1 MSYEVSVVT
10 HPSADIAKP
19 SIIIEDRSTGD
30 RTIIGNVPSGMQR
43 KCNEMHLR
51 TSRLTSIF
59 FSGILDWE
67 SLAGLP
73 GLILTVSDQGVK
85 SLNLYHSG
93 NKILQ
98 YMISCWR
105 YFIFRFGMN
114 LKADDTDVSVGH
126 SNIQYTPIN
135 INPCIHFG
143 TNDEKTGDHA
153 KLNELM
159 KRIFP
164 IPANSAKPVYNEK
177 KITNVTLP
185 KSIVNPKISAN
196 WIITPNSVRGKF
208 LVNEAKNLGCEV
220 QHYKQLC
227 SFKSVTLSDG
237 TVINPEQVLEPT
249 RHFNPLLVL
258 DIPSNDYL
266 QNTLSYD
273 WNGNSPN
280 NLPYASVFHFIGD
293 SIADPLSDP
302 DYVKF
307 IKSFGPCTTHFI
319 SHKSYCPDSLNFFKT
334 FRVSLKWKSLLPEFF
349 PLPKW
354 SNDSVL
360 KISDS
365 HVNVLPLIS
374 GQKLVMKST
383 TGALL
388 DGSSKQGSEVAMYTP
403 DAAESIYDEE
413 IEPIGFENVVSKKEF
428 GEMLRNRNS
437 AKSLNRFVDV
447 SKSLKDQV
455 ETLILGTGSALPS
468 TLRNVLCNL
477 VRIPFK
483 AADGTTGFRTIVLD
497 AGENSLGS
505 LRRLYQAEEFNMLM
519 DELSMVYLSHLHA
532 DHHLGIIDFIKE
544 WNSRQLERYGTEKR
558 SQKLFVI
565 TPWQYDLFMGEL
577 NRVDPFI
584 DTNYLCHISCDEFM
598 LGYTA
603 PSLEQVEI
611 ESIETED
618 IGSIS
623 VREIEYI
630 KNEDRAN
637 FLYKNLGIEKLTTCS
652 AHHCEYAYSCS
663 IAFKLDIGSN
673 STNESNFFKVSYSGD
688 TRPKSAFAYIGE
700 NSDLLIHESTLEDE
714 KIKDAVD
721 KRHSTTSEAVQVG
734 ILMVAKKII
743 LTHFSQRYKSF
754 TCSKSV
760 YERLENP
767 YTKEDL
773 IDSGVYVPS
782 PPSSPRLNRSAQ
794 SMLYDDPEIP
804 LEVKSNIFAK
814 PLSQLAKANAANI
827 DILFASDNMK
837 IEYSKLGMQRDVF
850 EKQGRKLERLFLVD
864 EEEVDN
870 SDDENKAA
878 KGIKDSSPS
887 KKKIKQENDP
897 KKKRKMTPSP

>member
-10 HPSADIAKP
+10 HPSADIVKP

-30 RTIIGNVPSGMQR
+30 RTIIGNVPSGLQR
-43 KCNEMHLR
+43 KCNEMHLK
-51 TSRLTSIF
+51 TSRLTNIF

-93 NKILQ
+93 NRILQ

-114 LKADDTDVSVGH
+114 LKADDTDVSVER
-126 SNIQYTPIN
+126 SNIRYTPIN
-135 INPCIHFG
+135 INSCTHYG
-143 TNDEKTGDHA
+143 TNDGKAEDHA

-159 KRIFP
+159 KKIFP
-164 IPANSAKPVYNEK
+164 VPANSAKPVYNEK

-185 KSIVNPKISAN
+185 KSIVNPKRSTN

-220 QHYKQLC
+220 QHYKKLC

-258 DIPSNDYL
+258 DIPSTEYL
-266 QNTLSYD
+266 QNTISYD
-273 WNGNSPN
+273 WRGNSPN
-280 NLPYASVFHFIGD
+280 GLPYASVFHFIDD
-293 SIADPLSDP
+293 SVADPLSNP
-302 DYVKF
+302 DYTNF
-307 IKSFGPCTTHFI
+307 IKSFGPSTTHFI

-365 HVNVLPLIS
+365 QVNVLPLIS

-383 TGALL
+383 TGTVL
-388 DGSSKQGSEVAMYTP
+388 DESSKQGSEVSMYTP
-403 DAAESIYDEE
+403 EAAKSIYDEE
-413 IEPIGFENVVSKKEF
+413 IEPIDFDDIVSKKEF
-428 GEMLRNRNS
+428 GEMLHNRNS
-437 AKSLNRFVDV
+437 AESLNKFVDV
-447 SKSLKDQV
+447 SRSLKDQV
-455 ETLILGTGSALPS
+455 ETLVLGTGSALPS

-505 LRRLYQAEEFNMLM
+505 LRRLYQPGEFNMIM
-519 DELSMVYLSHLHA
+519 DELSMIYLSHLHA
-532 DHHLGIIDFIKE
+532 DHHLGIIDFIRE
-544 WNSRQLERYGTEKR
+544 WNNRQIERYGAEKR
-558 SQKLFVI
+558 FQKLFVL

-603 PSLEQVEI
+603 PSLEQIEI
-611 ESIETED
+611 ETIETGE

-623 VREIEYI
+623 AREIEYT
-630 KNEDRAN
+630 KNEDTAN
-637 FLYKNLGIEKLTTCS
+637 FIYQNLGIRNITTCS

-663 IAFKLDIGSN
+663 MTFKLDMGSDN
-673 STNESNFFKVSYSGD
+673 TDESNIFKVSYSGD

-700 NSDLLIHESTLEDE
+700 DSDLLIHESTLEDE
-714 KIKDAVD
+714 KFKDAVD

-734 ILMVAKKII
+734 ILMMAKKII

-773 IDSGVYVPS
+773 IESGIYVPS
-782 PPSSPRLNRSAQ
+782 PPSSPRSNKSTQ
-794 SMLYDDPEIP
+794 SILYEDLEIP
-804 LEVKSNIFAK
+804 LEIKSNIFGK
-814 PLSQLAKANAANI
+814 PLSQFAKANAANI
-827 DILFASDNMK
+827 EILFASDNMK
-837 IEYSKLGMQRDVF
+837 IEYGKLGMQRDIF
-850 EKQGRKLERLFLVD
+850 EKQGRKLERLFFVD

-870 SDDENKAA
+870 SDDESKAA
-878 KGIKDSSPS
+878 KGA
-887 KKKIKQENDP
+887 KKKLKQEVDQ